1 MADAAAIYKDS
12 SDEGTQLTSEDHR
25 GPESGGSG
33 RGGAL
38 LAGGGGVVAAFG
50 SMACCTGPAA
60 LAAFGASGAAVAAAG
75 FRPYRPLF
83 ILLAAASLWA
93 AFRLL
98 DRAEAR
104 CGSGSGCSSLPAR
117 LRRARRIL
125 WVLAGIAGV
134 FATSPLWDGLFFGA

>member
-1 MADAAAIYKDS
+1 
-12 SDEGTQLTSEDHR
+12 LTPEDYR
-25 GPESGGSG
+25 EPESGGPDG
-33 RGGAL
+33 GGAL
-38 LAGGGGVVAAFG
+38 VAGGGGVVAAFA

-60 LAAFGASGAAVAAAG
+60 LGASGAAVAAAG

-104 CGSGSGCSSLPAR
+104 CASGDECNSPPAR
-117 LRRARRIL
+117 LRRTRRIL
-125 WVLAGIAGV
+125 WVLAGVAGV
-134 FATSPLWDGLFFGA
+134 FATSPLWDGLFFRA

>member
-1 MADAAAIYKDS
+1 
-12 SDEGTQLTSEDHR
+12 LTRRDFREPS
-25 GPESGGSG
+25 SGGG
-33 RGGAL
+33 EGVGAL
-38 LAGGGGVVAAFG
+38 AAGGGGVVAAFA

-98 DRAEAR
+98 DRADAR
-104 CGSGSGCSSLPAR
+104 CAPGEGCESPAR

-125 WVLAGIAGV
+125 WVLAGVAAV
-134 FATSPLWDGLFFGA
+134 FATSPLWDGFFFAA

>member
-1 MADAAAIYKDS
+1 M
-12 SDEGTQLTSEDHR
+12 DEGTQSTPADYPES
-25 GPESGGSG
+25 ESGGHD
-33 RGGAL
+33 GGVAL
-38 LAGGGGVVAAFG
+38 VAGGGGVAAAFA

-83 ILLAAASLWA
+83 ILVAAAALWA

-104 CGSGSGCSSLPAR
+104 CASGDECSTPPAG
-117 LRRARRIL
+117 LRRTRRIL